1 MKTKLDE
8 LLEKW
13 REQSKYYKE
22 HDSSQSTS
30 LIIDGCILELEAI
43 KDSLN
48 YPVECGDPW
57 HNKPTDQPDW
67 RCPTCY
73 PTEPSPNIFSHDPVD
88 EPSTEP
94 LPSKDK
100 RLWLTEHEKF
110 LEAWMDLA
118 TRMLLNLDAETEDNT
133 MLRNAFNQYRKSI
146 GKP

>member
-13 REQSKYYKE
+13 QME
-22 HDSSQSTS
+22 TNWV
-30 LIIDGCILELEAI
+30 ELHFKGAARMHRWIAELTTI

>member
-48 YPVECGDPW
+48 DGVGTSPPCTDADRARGIRL
-57 HNKPTDQPDW
+57 KP
-67 RCPTCY
+67 
-73 PTEPSPNIFSHDPVD
+73 
-88 EPSTEP
+88 
-94 LPSKDK
+94 
-100 RLWLTEHEKF
+100 HEVC
-110 LEAWMDLA
+110 LEAWMQEV
-118 TRMLLNLDAETEDNT
+118 TYGLND
-133 MLRNAFNQYRKSI
+133 RNAFNCMSIETALTAYRKSI